1 MDEKLSVPYVVY
13 EGEMARS
20 ERHVK
25 RLTIL
30 LAVAVLLVVVTNAI
44 WIYAWS
50 AYEYADEHTVT
61 IDSGEGIANYIG
73 NDGSIVN
80 GEDHS
85 DASAREAP

>member
-1 MDEKLSVPYVVY
+1 MDEKLSVPYIVY

-30 LAVAVLLVVVTNAI
+30 LAVAVLLMVVTNAI
-44 WIYAWS
+44 WIYAWN
-50 AYEYADEHTVT
+50 AFEYAEEHTVT